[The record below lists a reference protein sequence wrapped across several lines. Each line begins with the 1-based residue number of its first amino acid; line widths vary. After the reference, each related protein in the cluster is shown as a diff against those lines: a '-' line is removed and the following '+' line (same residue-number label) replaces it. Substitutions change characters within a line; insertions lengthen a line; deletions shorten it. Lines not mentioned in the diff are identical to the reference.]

1 VLVLTRVAGGDVF
14 GAVEAEMLLGFGVHA
29 TTAIELARGRRDRD
43 TVRALEDRERLVL
56 SLSEQVLQRV
66 QRVGLALT
74 STASVA
80 DPALRDHLLAQVA
93 ELDDVA
99 RAVRDT
105 VFPR

>member
-1 VLVLTRVAGGDVF
+1 VLTLTRSAGEEVF
-14 GAVEAEMLLGFGVHA
+14 GSLEAEMLLGFAAHA
-29 TTAIELARGRRDRD
+29 TTAIELARGRRDREA
-43 TVRALEDRERLVL
+43 VRDLEEREQLVL

-74 STASVA
+74 GSASRA

-99 RAVRDT
+99 RAVRNT